1 MPVLANGWS
10 LLLDLVA
17 TLASA
22 FVLGAAFE
30 RVRLNAVLGYIVAG
44 IVLGPSVSGVVREVG
59 TVRGLAEIGVALL
72 LFTIGLEFSIVRLR
86 LMGGRGL
93 ASAVL
98 QVVLTTVAV
107 GAVAL
112 ALGKDGKSAFALGA
126 IAALSS
132 TAIVLRVLKETGALD
147 AVHGRAALVI
157 LLVQDIAL
165 VPLVMILAAMAEQ
178 GGARPEGPPNLITAV
193 VVVVGSFVLLTRV
206 VPRALTSRVMG
217 QNRDLPILLAIV
229 VCIAAT
235 YVAHALGLSPSLGA
249 FLAGML
255 LAETQFADQLRVDVA
270 PLRTLFV
277 TVFFASIGMLAD
289 VRWIGAHLP
298 LVLGVALLVILLKAL
313 LVFGILRALGNTIV
327 HALAAGIAVGQIG
340 ELSFVLSELAREGGV
355 LDAATNQL
363 VNSVAVVTL
372 LVAPVLVAH
381 APRLSRTIAK
391 RLFRLRFLAQDF
403 RERAPT
409 SLLSGHV
416 VVTGLGEAGLA
427 FVRAL
432 EDAPCQM
439 VLIDVNVSVV
449 RALRAQGY
457 LVHLGDAT
465 QTGILNA
472 AALKSADTLVVAVS
486 DHDTARLI
494 ISAAR
499 RLSPDLHIVARA
511 RYHKFAGELQAAGA
525 TLVVDEE
532 RSVGRHLA
540 QEVRTVMP
548 LR

>member
-1 MPVLANGWS
+1 M
-10 LLLDLVA
+10 LDLVA
-17 TLASA
+17 TLACA

-30 RVRLNAVLGYIVAG
+30 RLRLNAVLGYIVAG
-44 IVLGPSVSGVVREVG
+44 LVLGPSVSGVVRDVN
-59 TVRGLAEIGVALL
+59 TVHGLAEIGVALL
-72 LFTIGLEFSIVRLR
+72 LFTIGLEFSVVRLR

-93 ASAVL
+93 ASAIL
-98 QVVLTTVAV
+98 QVVLTTIVV
-107 GAVAL
+107 ECLAL
-112 ALGKDGKSAFALGA
+112 ALGANAKAAFALGA

-165 VPLVMILAAMAEQ
+165 VPLVVIFAAMAEQ
-178 GGARPEGPPNLITAV
+178 VGARPQGSPNLITAV

-235 YVAHALGLSPSLGA
+235 YVAHALGISPSLGA

-277 TVFFASIGMLAD
+277 TVFFASVGMLAD
-289 VRWIGAHLP
+289 VRWIGSHLP
-298 LVLGVALLVILLKAL
+298 LVLGVAALVLLLKTV

-327 HALAAGIAVGQIG
+327 HALAAGIAVSQIG
-340 ELSFVLSELAREGGV
+340 ELSFVLSELARTGGL

-372 LVAPVLVAH
+372 LVAPVFVAN
-381 APRLSRTIAK
+381 APSYARSLAK
-391 RLFRLRFLAQDF
+391 RFFRLRFLAQDF

-409 SLLSGHV
+409 SLLSGHIV
-416 VVTGLGEAGLA
+416 VAGLGEAGLA
-427 FVRAL
+427 VVRAF
-432 EDAPCQM
+432 EDVPCQL
-439 VLIDVNVSVV
+439 VLIDVNAAVA
-449 RALRAQGY
+449 RELRAQGY
-457 LVHLGDAT
+457 QVHLGDAT
-465 QTGILNA
+465 QTGILTT
-472 AALKSADTLVVAVS
+472 AALKNADTLVVAVS

-532 RSVGRHLA
+532 RSVGQHLA
-540 QEVRTVMP
+540 QEVRRVMP
-548 LR
+548 TR

>member
-1 MPVLANGWS
+1 MTNGWN

-17 TLASA
+17 TLAGA

-30 RVRLNAVLGYIVAG
+30 RIRLNAVLGYIVAG
-44 IVLGPSVSGVVREVG
+44 LILGPSVSGVVRDVD

-72 LFTIGLEFSIVRLR
+72 LFTIGLEFSFARLR
-86 LMGGRGL
+86 LMGARGL
-93 ASAVL
+93 ISGAL
-98 QVVLTTVAV
+98 QVLLTT
-107 GAVAL
+107 GAVACL
-112 ALGKDGKSAFALGA
+112 AVALGHEWRAALALGA

-132 TAIVLRVLKETGALD
+132 TAIVLRILKETGALD

-165 VPLVMILAAMAEQ
+165 IPLVLLFAFLGEPGA
-178 GGARPEGPPNLITAV
+178 ARPEGSPSLLTAV

-206 VPRALTSRVMG
+206 VPRALASRVMG

-235 YVAHALGLSPSLGA
+235 YVAHALGISPSLGA
-249 FLAGML
+249 FMAGML

-289 VRWIGAHLP
+289 VRWIGANLP
-298 LVLGVALLVILLKAL
+298 LVFGTAAAVLLLKTA
-313 LVFGILRALGNTIV
+313 LVFGILRAMGNTIV
-327 HALAAGIAVGQIG
+327 HALAAGIALSQIG
-340 ELSFVLSELAREGGV
+340 ELSFVLSELARKGSL

-372 LVAPVLVAH
+372 LVSPILVTRAPSYA
-381 APRLSRTIAK
+381 RTLAK

-409 SLLSGHV
+409 SLLSGHIV
-416 VVTGLGEAGLA
+416 VAGLGEAGLA
-427 FVRAL
+427 FVRSL

-439 VLIDVNVSVV
+439 VLIDVNVAVA
-449 RALRAQGY
+449 RELRTQGY
-457 LVHLGDAT
+457 QVHLGDAT
-465 QTGILNA
+465 QTGILTA
-472 AALKSADTLVVAVS
+472 AALRNADTLVVAVS

-511 RYHKFAGELQAAGA
+511 RYHKFSGELQAAGA

-532 RSVGRHLA
+532 RSVGRTLA
-540 QEVRTVMP
+540 DEVRRVMP
-548 LR
+548 TR